1 MDSEGDHMKLTIAT
15 MLVAAGLG
23 AQTLKLPVNI
33 ENLSRIATETVD
45 VTVDASMLRFA
56 ERVLT
61 DRDADQSKAKRLIR
75 GLNSIKVRTFE
86 FDRDGAYSQKD
97 VDEVRAQLQAPN
109 WSRMVQVKGLRE
121 NVEIFAHISGGEM
134 NGLVVLSAEPRELT
148 IVHID
153 GPIRPEDIASLSG
166 HVGLPRWNT
175 GGRR

>member
-61 DRDADQSKAKRLIR
+61 DRDADQARPSGSSAA
-75 GLNSIKVRTFE
+75 E
-86 FDRDGAYSQKD
+86 FDQGAD
-97 VDEVRAQLQAPN
+97 
-109 WSRMVQVKGLRE
+109 
-121 NVEIFAHISGGEM
+121 
-134 NGLVVLSAEPRELT
+134 LSSSTATGR
-148 IVHID
+148 
-153 GPIRPEDIASLSG
+153 IRK
-166 HVGLPRWNT
+166 RT
-175 GGRR
+175 